1 MFWLLPRKQRQEA
14 IAKWQSRDYELSA
27 VTNHEFLTSEIYK
40 MSTGYIYTLWLAMVQ
55 SMENVTVF
63 LDTKYHK
70 IKLHLQTI

>member
-1 MFWLLPRKQRQEA
+1 
-14 IAKWQSRDYELSA
+14 
-27 VTNHEFLTSEIYK
+27 
-40 MSTGYIYTLWLAMVQ
+40 MSTAYIYTLWLAMVQ